1 MMCRTC
7 TRMPI
12 WVRTRTRD
20 VRVGSRKPGA
30 GSRKA
35 ESPRARVWAF
45 ALRFPALGYRIP
57 VTGCFKLTRILG
69 IDPGSQRTGVGI
81 IDVDASGKTTH
92 VFHAP
97 LNLLVGEAA
106 LKENFPRRLKV
117 LLELLGEVIEQHR
130 PDEVAI
136 EQVFM
141 ARNPDSALKLGHAR
155 GAAICAVVLRD
166 LPVHEYAA
174 KEVKLAVVGKGSAD
188 KLQVQHMVA
197 VMLNLKG
204 KLQADAA
211 DALAVAITHA
221 HVRASA
227 QRLGVNVREAWSRK

>member
-1 MMCRTC
+1 MSGERV
-7 TRMPI
+7 TR
-12 WVRTRTRD
+12 RD
-20 VRVGSRKPGA
+20 PQ
-30 GSRKA
+30 
-35 ESPRARVWAF
+35 
-45 ALRFPALGYRIP
+45 
-57 VTGCFKLTRILG
+57 LTAHCPPLACRILG

-81 IDVDASGKTTH
+81 IDVDASGRTAH

-97 LNLLVGEAA
+97 LNLMGADSFPQRLRILLDGLAA
-106 LKENFPRRLKV
+106 
-117 LLELLGEVIEQHR
+117 IIDAHH

-155 GAAICAVVLRD
+155 GAAICAVVMRD

-174 KEVKLAVVGKGSAD
+174 KEVKLAVVGKGGAD
-188 KLQVQHMVA
+188 KLQVQHMVGI
-197 VMLNLKG
+197 MLNLKG

-211 DALAVAITHA
+211 DALAIAITHA

-227 QRLGVNVREAWSRK
+227 QRLGVDVREAWSRK